1 MDIFDLI
8 ATGDIGGVER
18 ALAAEPGLTAA
29 RHPSGASLLAWA
41 HYVGQPQLAETVR
54 RGAGDLDPHDAIILG
69 DTARLKNLIEDGWDP
84 NERSADGFAPLALA
98 AFFGRSEVFD
108 LLLPHTREIDAQAE
122 NGQRVAA
129 LHAAAA
135 RREAGMVEK
144 LLRAGA
150 SPDLR
155 QQAGFT
161 ALHSAAQNGDALTAG
176 LLLLFGADP
185 HLGADNGQTAADLA
199 RAAGH
204 AWLAERI
211 VSGPRP

>member
-1 MDIFDLI
+1 MDIFELV
-8 ATGDIGGVER
+8 ASGDVDGVER

-41 HYVGQPQLAETVR
+41 HYVGQPHLAEMM
-54 RGAGDLDPHDAIILG
+54 RGDGRPGPHDAIILG
-69 DTARLKNLIEDGWDP
+69 EVARVTELIEGGWDP
-84 NERSADGFAPLALA
+84 NERSADGFPPLALA
-98 AFFGRSEVFD
+98 AFFARKDVFD
-108 LLLPHTREIDAQAE
+108 LLLPLTTNIDAQAE

-161 ALHSAAQNGDALTAG
+161 ALHSATQNGDAPTAA
-176 LLLLFGADP
+176 LLLLFGANP
-185 HLGADNGQTAADLA
+185 HLAADNGQTATDLS

-204 AWLAERI
+204 DWLAERLE
-211 VSGPRP
+211 RFAR